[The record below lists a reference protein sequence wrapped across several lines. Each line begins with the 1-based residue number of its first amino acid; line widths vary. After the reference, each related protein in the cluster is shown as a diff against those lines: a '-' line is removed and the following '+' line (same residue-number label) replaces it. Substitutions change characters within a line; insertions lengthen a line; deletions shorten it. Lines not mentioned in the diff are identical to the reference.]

1 MLYHFGVENIVVYYI
16 FSILHSTN
24 GELLQRSLLEVKVES
39 RVASS
44 HFTPLVP
51 PRLPPPP
58 SSNKSN
64 VVKLEVAGSRAP
76 GGGVREGRCLANPPR
91 ALKLCHT
98 QLKFGRKV
106 KMGSLSIHNLGFDI
120 SGMILYCKH

>member
-64 VVKLEVAGSRAP
+64 VVKSAPTVRPARFLGAG
-76 GGGVREGRCLANPPR
+76 GRCQGGAPSTPHRESKCPKIHFGWWRRHGLTIFKNK
-91 ALKLCHT
+91 KLQTSHLT
-98 QLKFGRKV
+98 
-106 KMGSLSIHNLGFDI
+106 H
-120 SGMILYCKH
+120 

>member
-76 GGGVREGRCLANPPR
+76 GGRCQGGALSRQSTPCPPNF
-91 ALKLCHT
+91 ATLNL
-98 QLKFGRKV
+98 
-106 KMGSLSIHNLGFDI
+106 NLGE
-120 SGMILYCKH
+120 K